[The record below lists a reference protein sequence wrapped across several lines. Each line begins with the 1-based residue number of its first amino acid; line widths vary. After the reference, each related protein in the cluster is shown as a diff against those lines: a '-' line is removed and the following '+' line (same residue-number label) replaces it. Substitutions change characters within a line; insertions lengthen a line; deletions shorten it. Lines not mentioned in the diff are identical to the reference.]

1 MQYQNSVKRVMVR
14 KLGTF
19 LIELARG
26 QDSQTDAGLLTK
38 FGQHVTHRRTEA
50 HVALKFKVGISG
62 IEVALG
68 VEHAHEFGGVGN
80 EASGHFACG
89 LNEKVL
95 PAV

>member
-1 MQYQNSVKRVMVR
+1 MTTTNSSRAWPAQSE
-14 KLGTF
+14 F
-19 LIELARG
+19 C
-26 QDSQTDAGLLTK
+26 QTGHGAEAYPEFFICLL
-38 FGQHVTHRRTEA
+38 EPPA
-50 HVALKFKVGISG
+50 VALAGSDETCLEFRG